1 MADVFISYC
10 SLRKPAVQHLTQAI
24 ENHGFSVWFDYGLL
38 SGTQFDEQIERELRA
53 ARAVIVIWCSYA
65 VQSKWVRKEATLA
78 STLGTYTPVW
88 LEKIQLPLAFID
100 DDTIDLSRWDGDP
113 RGHGLDRLMDQI
125 AAKVGRAA
133 APLYLGLRAQSENW
147 GRFGRMAWANMP
159 VDQDFA
165 DQIAATR
172 VGAAAF
178 GGNEKIEEAP
188 EPAHI
193 IGGSGMRVAPP
204 PPLPPPPPV
213 SVSAQAFAQIADSLD
228 IEDYRVFIAHFPK
241 TPEVIPADRH
251 SRRLAAWAAIDQTD
265 PEAIAAFLREP
276 SFPALEQMAN
286 AVMERAAKARQEAF
300 AAELERRRRAAEEAK
315 RQAEEAARR
324 EAEAKA
330 QREAEA
336 AAARAADEKRLGP
349 EAFRAREAAKAGRPV
364 AERGFP
370 IPLPDIKDWPAPQ
383 MIAIPP
389 GRFRMGA
396 PANEE
401 GSNDWERPMQ
411 DITIAHAFAMGRCAV
426 TFAEWDAALAAG
438 AKLPKPEDRGWGRGA
453 RPVINVSWED
463 AQSYIA
469 WLNQRAGLA
478 GRKDAYRLP
487 TEAEWE
493 YACRAGTTT
502 PFSFGETIST
512 AQANY
517 DGNYTYGSGPKGEYR
532 KQTLP
537 VGSFPPNPFGLYD
550 MHGNVREWVEDCW
563 RNSLT
568 GQPAD
573 GAAYTTQGCSYR
585 VNRGGSWFYGPQNLR
600 SADRGWNAPTDRD
613 DILGFRLARTL

>member
-1 MADVFISYC
+1 MADVFISYR
-10 SLRKPAVQHLTQAI
+10 SLRVPAVRHLHRVLQAY
-24 ENHGFSVWFDYGLL
+24 GYSVWFDYALL
-38 SGTQFDEQIERELRA
+38 SGEEFAPVIERELRDAKA
-53 ARAVIVIWCSYA
+53 AIVVWCQYSRD
-65 VQSKWVRKEATLA
+65 SRWVREEASLA
-78 STLGTYTPVW
+78 QSLKTYLPV
-88 LEKIQLPLAFID
+88 LMDPGDPPFGFRL
-100 DDTIDLSRWDGDP
+100 DDTVDLTTWDGDP
-113 RGHGLDRLMDQI
+113 QSDRLHRLLSQI
-125 AAKVGRAA
+125 EAKTGKEAMGKVKALTELQQIWRDNNKTAWAAMPLDEQKAAEIEKRRAA
-133 APLYLGLRAQSENW
+133 AKGLALGPTAPGE
-147 GRFGRMAWANMP
+147 
-159 VDQDFA
+159 
-165 DQIAATR
+165 AAPNN
-172 VGAAAF
+172 VY
-178 GGNEKIEEAP
+178 
-188 EPAHI
+188 
-193 IGGSGMRVAPP
+193 APP
-204 PPLPPPPPV
+204 PPPSPSP
-213 SVSAQAFAQIADSLD
+213 SAIRWARIEASLD
-228 IEDYRVFIAHFPK
+228 
-241 TPEVIPADRH
+241 PADYDDFLAVFDKAPEAFEARLH
-251 SRRLAAWAAIDQTD
+251 RRRLAAWAAIDQTA

-276 SFPALEQMAN
+276 SFPALERLAQATMS
-286 AVMERAAKARQEAF
+286 RAAQARQEAF
-300 AAELERRRRAAEEAK
+300 AAELERRRRAAEVA
-315 RQAEEAARR
+315 RRAAEEARR

-349 EAFRAREAAKAGRPV
+349 EAFRAREAARAGRPV

-370 IPLPDIKDWPAPQ
+370 IPLPDVRNWPGPQ

-396 PANEE
+396 PASEK
-401 GSNDWERPMQ
+401 GSLDRERPTQ
-411 DITIAHAFAMGRCAV
+411 DITIAHAFAMGSCAV

-438 AKLPKPEDRGWGRGA
+438 AKLNKPEDRGWGRGA
-453 RPVINVSWED
+453 RPVIHVSWED

-512 AQANY
+512 AQANHN
-517 DGNYTYGSGPKGEYR
+517 GNYTYGSGPKGEYR
-532 KQTLP
+532 QQTLP